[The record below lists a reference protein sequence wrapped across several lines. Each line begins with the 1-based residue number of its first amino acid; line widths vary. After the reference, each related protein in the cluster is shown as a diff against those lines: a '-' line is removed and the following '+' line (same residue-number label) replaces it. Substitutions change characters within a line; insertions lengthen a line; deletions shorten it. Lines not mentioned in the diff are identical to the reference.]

1 MTATDF
7 FTATL
12 FSRSANA
19 SGGDDAAAHFARHGL
34 NNPEDIEKIKQRGG
48 YFNKLVPAMPK
59 SYVRILG
66 EDMIRIGAD
75 DWQVIIGYGHAPEH
89 ASLYCAKQRVLI
101 SGDMLLPR
109 ISTNVSVWDFEPES
123 NPLVLYLDSLRKYE
137 PLHPDTLV
145 LPSHGKPFTGMH
157 ARLAQQ
163 HEHHAERLDV
173 LLKACDKPL
182 SASDAVAV
190 LFRPGLDLH
199 QLTFALG
206 EALAHLH
213 CLWKRGE
220 LKRSVDEKGVYRF
233 VKV

>member
-1 MTATDF
+1 
-7 FTATL
+7 L
-12 FSRSANA
+12 FSGGENG
-19 SGGDDAAAHFARHGL
+19 SGGAQAAAHFARHGL
-34 NNPEDIEKIKQRGG
+34 NKAEDIEKIKQRGS
-48 YFNKLVPAMPK
+48 YFKKLVPAMPRQ
-59 SYVRILG
+59 YVRILEG
-66 EDMIRIGAD
+66 DRIRVGAD

-89 ASLYCAKQRVLI
+89 ASLYCAAQKVLI

-109 ISTNVSVWDFEPES
+109 ISTNVSVFDIEPEA
-123 NPLVLYLDSLRKYE
+123 NPLPLYLNSLKKFE
-137 PLHPDTLV
+137 PLHADTLV

-163 HEHHAERLDV
+163 HEHHAERLDT

-182 SASDAVAV
+182 CAADAVGV

-213 CLWKRGE
+213 CLWMRGDV
-220 LKRSVDEKGVYRF
+220 KRSVDAADVYRF
-233 VKV
+233 VRV